1 MMKTCY
7 YGDIERIYEI
17 ADGSVIFII
26 KWTFAQIWPSSAVAF
41 AQLFYTK
48 YEIEVIVLC
57 AEILT
62 NES

>member
-1 MMKTCY
+1 MMETCY

-48 YEIEVIVLC
+48 YR
-57 AEILT
+57 
-62 NES
+62 